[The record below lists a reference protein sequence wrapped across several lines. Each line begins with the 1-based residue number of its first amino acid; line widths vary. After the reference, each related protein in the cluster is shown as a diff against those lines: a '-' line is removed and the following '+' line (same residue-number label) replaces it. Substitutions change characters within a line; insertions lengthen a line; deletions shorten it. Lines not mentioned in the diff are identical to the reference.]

1 MDFELTE
8 DHLAVQEVARNF
20 AEKKLKPRAEEFD
33 AESKMDM
40 NLLKEMGELG
50 LMGITLP
57 EEYGG
62 SGMDALSYVIA
73 SEELVKGCA
82 SHAAVLGLHNS
93 LYGYP
98 VVEFGTEEQK
108 RKYLPGVCSGEK
120 VGAFALTEPGAGS
133 DAASVA
139 TRYTEKD
146 GGYIINGTKIFITM
160 GALADSVIVFATIK
174 KGSGPKGIT
183 AFIVD
188 RDAEGFEIGTIE
200 KKMGLKASP
209 TTELVFND
217 CFVPKENILGQ
228 EGKGFRVAMSTLD
241 GGRISCAAMSVGLA
255 QAAFEIALEYSKQR
269 EQFGK
274 PISSFQA
281 IQFLLADMSIMIE
294 CARNLVYKA
303 AWMKD
308 KGMPYSLQAA
318 QAKVYASEIST
329 AVTHK
334 AIQVLGGYGYIRDY
348 QVERM
353 YRDARVTELF
363 EGTSE
368 IQRLVIARNLLKNTK
383 GGVNRK
389 S

>member
-1 MDFELTE
+1 MNFELTE
-8 DHLAVQEVARNF
+8 DQLAVQEVARGF
-20 AEKKLKPRAEEFD
+20 TEKKLKPRAEEFD
-33 AESKMDM
+33 AESKMDSG
-40 NLLKEMGELG
+40 LLKEMGELG

-57 EEYGG
+57 EKYGG
-62 SGMDALSYVIA
+62 GEMDTISYMVA
-73 SEELVKGCA
+73 SEELAKGCA

-108 RKYLPGVCSGEK
+108 QKYLPGICSGEQ
-120 VGAFALTEPGAGS
+120 VGAFALSEPGAGS
-133 DAASVA
+133 DAAAVA
-139 TRYTEKD
+139 TTCKKKD
-146 GGYIINGTKIFITM
+146 DGYVLNGTKIFITM
-160 GALADSVIVFATIK
+160 GAVADSVIVFATSK

-188 RDAEGFEIGTIE
+188 KGAEGFDIGTIE

-209 TTELVFND
+209 TTELIFND
-217 CFVPKENILGQ
+217 CFVPKENMLGE
-228 EGKGFRVAMSTLD
+228 EGKGFQVAMSTLD
-241 GGRISCAAMSVGLA
+241 GGRISCGAMAVGLA
-255 QAAFEIALEYSKQR
+255 QAAFEIALKYSKER

-274 PISSFQA
+274 PISAFQA
-281 IQFLLADMSIMIE
+281 IQFHLADMSIMIE
-294 CARNLVYKA
+294 NARLSVYRA

-308 KGMPYSLQAA
+308 KGMSYTLQAA

-329 AVTHK
+329 LVTHK
-334 AIQVLGGYGYIRDY
+334 AIQILGGYGYTRDY

-368 IQRLVIARNLLKNTK
+368 VQRLVIARHLIKEK
-383 GGVNRK
+383 
-389 S
+389 